1 MVERLNLNSSKV
13 VILTKMDLM
22 EFMQILIYI
31 QYLLNL
37 TMPEQMLLKD
47 FLENFLENSKKNLKK

>member
-47 FLENFLENSKKNLKK
+47 FLENSKKNLKK